1 MSRGA
6 IAPAA
11 FLLRARLLAARIDP
25 LVALAVVLVLAGVA
39 AQLALMPAQRA
50 LDARL
55 AAARTAARTP
65 LPPRVLPAAAPPS
78 SDQNLALFQAT
89 LGERR
94 SVDRQL
100 KDVFAL
106 AARHGLALQQG
117 EYRSARDR
125 NAGVLTYQV
134 NLPVRGNPDAIWQFA
149 MDVLLALPHAAL
161 DDVTFRRDS
170 VNDPAVEARLRLTLY
185 LKPGETP

>member
-1 MSRGA
+1 MT
-6 IAPAA
+6 AA
-11 FLLRARLLAARIDP
+11 SFLLRARLLARRIDP
-25 LVALAVVLVLAGVA
+25 LAALVLVLVLAGAV
-39 AQLALMPAQRA
+39 AQLFLMPARLE

-55 AAARTAARTP
+55 EAARAAARAP
-65 LPPRVLPAAAPPS
+65 MPPRPAPVAAPPS

-134 NLPVRGNPDAIWQFA
+134 NLPVRGSPDAIWQFA
-149 MDVLLALPHAAL
+149 MDVLRALPHAAL

-170 VNDPAVEARLRLTLY
+170 VNDAAVEARLRLTLY
-185 LKPGETP
+185 LKPGDAR